1 MPIFSMTRPL
11 KQPLILACTAALS
24 VAILTQGCAPVADQM
39 LTRVE
44 ANVAR
49 DQMMLVRATPPT
61 FGYQRLITNMRD
73 YPDLATFVDQRGLP
87 DFLAETGDRTR
98 RYLILYYL
106 RDREAFACRTIS
118 PRSSAVEFA
127 GPYPITDRE
136 FKTLDGIRRNSSP
149 NQPAGNPGQR

>member
-1 MPIFSMTRPL
+1 MPRPFN
-11 KQPLILACTAALS
+11 QPLLLACAAGLS
-24 VAILTQGCAPVADQM
+24 AAILSTQGCAPVADQM

-61 FGYQRLITNMRD
+61 FGYQRLLTNMRD
-73 YPDLATFVDQRGLP
+73 FPDLATFVDQRGLP

-106 RDREAFACRTIS
+106 RDREAFACRTVS
-118 PRSSAVEFA
+118 PRSNAVEFA

-136 FKTLDGIRRNSSP
+136 FKTLDGIRRNSAA
-149 NQPAGNPGQR
+149 NQPAENPAQR